1 MAAPTQKK
9 RTARSKS
16 REAKLDESMK
26 SAKTENMQD
35 DRRVSAGTLMA
46 QQEFAVQKV
55 FKEIKDEI
63 LD

>member
-16 REAKLDESMK
+16 REPKLDESMK

-46 QQEFAVQKV
+46 QQEFAV
-55 FKEIKDEI
+55 
-63 LD
+63 

>member
-16 REAKLDESMK
+16 REPKLDESMK

-63 LD
+63 LG

>member
-63 LD
+63 LG